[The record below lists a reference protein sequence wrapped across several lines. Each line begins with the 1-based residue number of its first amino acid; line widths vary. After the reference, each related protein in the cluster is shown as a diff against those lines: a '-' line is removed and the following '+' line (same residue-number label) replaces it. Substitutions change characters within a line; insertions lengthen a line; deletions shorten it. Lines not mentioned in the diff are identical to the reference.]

1 MDAEAMSGVL
11 PEIAAVHRSLGSE
24 FVVAACKVSTPR
36 GLEKVYNA
44 GDSAD
49 CFLPEWEQTMA
60 PSLFLV
66 DDNEDV
72 KITLENIFRRK
83 NFIVRSFSNGAE
95 FLTALESD
103 SPDCILLDLQM
114 PSLSGIQLLHILF
127 ERQCQI
133 PVFMM
138 SGAGNIPKA
147 VESIRLGAL
156 DFFEKPFRVAEVVNR
171 IKEGLR
177 TYNEKCA
184 LLGYDTSN
192 ELPVRQ
198 VLTDRE
204 QEVLTL
210 ISKGASSKE
219 AGQHLGISPRTIEV
233 HRSRILEKLN
243 ARNFVEV
250 SRRIFSRRMN

>member
-1 MDAEAMSGVL
+1 
-11 PEIAAVHRSLGSE
+11 
-24 FVVAACKVSTPR
+24 
-36 GLEKVYNA
+36 
-44 GDSAD
+44 
-49 CFLPEWEQTMA
+49 MA
-60 PSLFLV
+60 TRLFLV

-83 NFIVRSFSNGAE
+83 NFVVRSFSNGAE
-95 FLTALESD
+95 FLTSLESD

-114 PSLSGIQLLHILF
+114 PGLSGIQLLRILF
-127 ERQCQI
+127 EQQRQV

-138 SGAGNIPKA
+138 SGAGNIPKV

-156 DFFEKPFRVAEVVNR
+156 DFFEKPFRVAEVVSR
-171 IKEGLR
+171 IMEGLR
-177 TYNEKCA
+177 TYSEKCA
-184 LLGYDTSN
+184 RLGYETTDGLSG
-192 ELPVRQ
+192 RQ
-198 VLTDRE
+198 LLTDRE

-210 ISKGASSKE
+210 ISEGASSKE
-219 AGQHLGISPRTIEV
+219 AGQQLGISPRTIEV

>member
-1 MDAEAMSGVL
+1 
-11 PEIAAVHRSLGSE
+11 
-24 FVVAACKVSTPR
+24 
-36 GLEKVYNA
+36 
-44 GDSAD
+44 
-49 CFLPEWEQTMA
+49 MA
-60 PSLFLV
+60 PRLFIV
-66 DDNEDV
+66 DDNEAV
-72 KITLENIFRRK
+72 KITLENTFRRR

-114 PSLSGIQLLHILF
+114 PGLSGMQLLHILF
-127 ERQCQI
+127 ERQRQVPI
-133 PVFMM
+133 FMM

-156 DFFEKPFRVAEVVNR
+156 DFFEKPFRMAEVAKK
-171 IKEGLR
+171 ITEGLR
-177 TYNEKCA
+177 TYGEKCA
-184 LLGYDTSN
+184 LLGYQTSGG
-192 ELPVRQ
+192 LPGRQ

-210 ISKGASSKE
+210 ISEGASSKE
-219 AGQHLGISPRTIEV
+219 AGQQLGISPRTVEV

-250 SRRIFSRRMN
+250 SRRIFSRRVN